1 MPATQHVPATID
13 DIDVETLSA
22 LIGDGLG
29 GGRLAGFETEQIGE
43 GVGMMGLLYRATLS
57 VDGGDGS
64 APSSVIIKLAGSDPW
79 ARETAKLFGW
89 YGREVNFYATIANDS
104 VRTPLCHAAHHDAE
118 SDDFV
123 LVLEDLS
130 HMRTVDQLDGCDI
143 DDARKV
149 VTALARFGAAFWGDT
164 DRITGV
170 PHIWESPNP
179 EAFAHTMAESGPAFA
194 EKFPGR
200 LPEAVAAAVARM
212 PEVAAEIFEPEEG
225 HVTTLMHG
233 DFRLDNMFFDDDGLV
248 LLDWQLMAKGVVG
261 SDLGYFL
268 SQSLTVDQRRAHEHE
283 LLDLYRET
291 LAANGA
297 HIDADELYDAYR
309 RAVMLLLAIP
319 VGGGAKLDLANDRAM
334 ELMEVILTR
343 SLTAIDDLGALDTM
357 P

>member
-1 MPATQHVPATID
+1 MTELVPATID
-13 DIDVETLSA
+13 DIDVATLA
-22 LIGDGLG
+22 DLMGEALG
-29 GGRLAGFETEQIGE
+29 GGHLTGFETEQVGE
-43 GVGMMGLLYRATLS
+43 GVGMMGLLYRASLT
-57 VDGGDGS
+57 VDGGDGT

-79 ARETAKLFGW
+79 ARQTAKLFGW
-89 YGREVNFYATIANDS
+89 YAREVNFYATIAGDA
-104 VRTPLCHAAHHDAE
+104 VRTPQCHTALHDTE

-130 HMRTVDQLDGCDI
+130 HKRTVDQLDGCGI
-143 DDARKV
+143 EDARSV
-149 VTALARFGAAFWGDT
+149 ITALARFGAAFWNDT
-164 DRITGV
+164 DRVTGV

-200 LPEAVAAAVARM
+200 LPAAVAAAVARM
-212 PEVAAEIFEPEEG
+212 PEAAAEIFAPEAG
-225 HVTTLMHG
+225 QATTLMHG
-233 DFRLDNMFFDDDGLV
+233 DFRLDNMFFDDDGVV
-248 LLDWQLMAKGVVG
+248 LLDWQLMAKAGVG

-291 LAANGA
+291 LAAHGA
-297 HIDADELYDAYR
+297 HIDATELYDSYR

-319 VGGGAKLDLANDRAM
+319 VGGGAKLDLANDRAV
-334 ELMEVILTR
+334 ELLEVMLSR
-343 SLTAIDDLGALDTM
+343 SLAAIEDLGALDTM